1 MTVVGTEPADAAG
14 TPVAAPL
21 LLLTSVFAGT
31 VVLMESAGE
40 EDCEDEDEEEEA
52 EDPEFNSLALAP
64 QPIEGVLD

>member
-1 MTVVGTEPADAAG
+1 M
-14 TPVAAPL
+14 AAPL